1 MNDVPY
7 EEFIDA
13 LCKRTGSELT
23 PSRHIRFDLSVNGTL
38 FSLVP
43 STGMQGEV
51 DGIAFFGDVGALPE
65 HGKAD
70 AAIRLLE
77 SNLYMVGT
85 DTPIFCCH
93 PERPGQVILAGRMPL
108 RKTTADKALEAL
120 AFLAGMAADTRATL
134 ASPAAKPAAA
144 SQREATASRLR
155 K

>member
-13 LCKRTGSELT
+13 LCKRTGSDLS
-23 PSRHIRFDLSVNGTL
+23 PSRHIRFDLTVNGTL

-43 STGMQGEV
+43 STGMQGDV
-51 DGIAFFGDVGALPE
+51 HGIAFFGDVGPLPE
-65 HGKAD
+65 HGKAE

-85 DTPIFCCH
+85 DTPIHCCH

-108 RKTTADKALEAL
+108 RHTSADKALEAL

-134 ASPAAKPAAA
+134 SPSATPPGPAA
-144 SQREATASRLR
+144 REATASRLR